1 MRKHN
6 GGYLHTPSDLV
17 EFLRS
22 PFATW
27 MTRRFVDDPSTTVPD
42 ADPPEL
48 LSLRGQAERHD
59 RAFLAELQEGGRD
72 IYEVPS
78 GGDRVQLTSQA
89 MQAGHAAIF
98 HAVLTQADFCVQ
110 AGFLVRVDGVSVL
123 GDYAYEVWE
132 TTLARVVK
140 PELLIQLCCHADL
153 LETLQGCRPKQIHIV
168 LGNGEQQSF
177 RTNDYVYYYRA
188 LKTAYVSFVEQ
199 SSQVDNEHPPLPNL
213 AGNNGRWQ
221 SHAEALLESADHLC
235 RVATIT
241 QQQMDKLQGAG
252 ITTMQA
258 LAETNETHIPRLD
271 DAVFARLKGQARLQI
286 ASAELIQPVY
296 QIVMPLA
303 EDPRKG
309 LALLPPASRLDVY
322 FDMEGYPLTEGGLEY
337 LFGASYV
344 EPGEAQCKVGE
355 PRFIDWW
362 AHDAHEE
369 KRAFEGFV
377 DWVFARW
384 QTDSSLHIYHYANY
398 EVAALRRL
406 MGRYGTREAE
416 VDTLL
421 RQNVF
426 VDLYTIVR
434 QGLQVGEPR
443 YSIKNLEHLYREQRA
458 GAVTQAVDSI
468 AFYDRWLASGESRR
482 WQESPLLQ
490 DIRAYNRDDCES
502 TWQLTEWLRQRQHEA
517 GIEWVPAGGVVLN
530 AEQALENLSEPNSR
544 RELAERLLAEIP
556 NDEAARMSEEDRWHT
571 QEMLGHVVEFHRR
584 EEKPLWWATLERHAM
599 TEQELMED
607 LDCLGG
613 LERAPEPPV
622 RIKNSLGFWYA
633 FDPDQDT
640 KLTAGKACFFAH
652 DLDITTDIHVLDRDA
667 GRVCL
672 KFGPKKL
679 TQLNGEQPPLRLS
692 LIPNERVSAQVITD
706 AIEQTARTWDEAQ
719 QLSPALKNFLLR
731 EPPRLRHAPG
741 RIETL
746 PSLIGAGQDVQQDVQ
761 TVAVRIVSALD
772 QSTLCIQGPPGAGK
786 TTTASAVILALLA
799 DGKRIGITS
808 NSHAAILNLMH
819 KCSDMQEG
827 SLACIKVGGSEEAPF
842 LRQYIGAQYVKS
854 VRDVLPRLSQVGLI
868 GGTAWTFSA
877 AGMRGKLDYLF
888 VDEAGQVSVANL
900 IGMAASTQNI
910 ILLGDQMQ
918 LSQPTQGSHPGESGQ
933 SSLAYLLQGQ
943 ATIPDTL
950 GLFLGTTWRLH
961 PQLCDF
967 ISDTMYD
974 GRLQAATQTAQRVVR
989 IPQTGAQIIR
999 QEAGLVFVPVQ
1010 HAGNSQGSDEEV
1022 ERVQEIVAELLGR
1035 ELTDENGQAVGTV
1048 GFEDILC
1055 VAPYN
1060 MQVRKLQAALGPH
1073 ARVGSV
1079 DKFQGQE
1086 AAVVIVSMCASQGES
1101 SPRGIEFLFNRNRL
1115 NVALSRARS
1124 LAIVVANPG
1133 LSQTRCSSV
1142 ANMALVN
1149 VLCRVMEEG
1158 SSAD

>member
-6 GGYLHTPSDLV
+6 GGYLYTPSDLV
-17 EFLRS
+17 EFLSS

-27 MTRRFVDDPSTTVPD
+27 MTRRFVDDPSAVTPD
-42 ADPPEL
+42 ADPPQL
-48 LSLRGQAERHD
+48 LSLREQAERHEQ
-59 RAFLAELQEGGRD
+59 AFLAELRAEGRD
-72 IYEVPS
+72 IYAVPNS
-78 GGDRVQLTSQA
+78 EDQDQLTRQA
-89 MQAGHAAIF
+89 MQAGHDVIF
-98 HAVLTQADFCVQ
+98 HPVLAQGDLWAQA
-110 AGFLVRVDGVSVL
+110 AFLVRVDGTSVF

-132 TTLARVVK
+132 TTLARVAK
-140 PELLIQLCCHADL
+140 PELLVQLCCHADL

-188 LKTAYVSFVEQ
+188 LKRAYDSFVEQ
-199 SSQVDNEHPPLPNL
+199 DHNAHPPLPNL
-213 AGNNGRWQ
+213 SGNNGRWQ

-241 QQQMDKLQGAG
+241 QQQMDKLQAAG

-258 LAETNETHIPRLD
+258 LAETSETHIPRLD
-271 DAVFARLKGQARLQI
+271 DTVFARLREQARLQI
-286 ASAELIQPVY
+286 ASAELMQPAY

-303 EDPRKG
+303 DDPRKG

-322 FDMEGYPLTEGGLEY
+322 FDMEGYPLTEDGLEY

-344 EPGEAQCKVGE
+344 EPGEAQFE
-355 PRFIDWW
+355 PAGAQFIDWW
-362 AHDAHEE
+362 AHDAQEE

-384 QTDSSLHIYHYANY
+384 QADASLHIYHYANY

-458 GAVTQAVDSI
+458 GAVTQAIDSI
-468 AFYDRWLASGESRR
+468 AFYDRWLVSGESRR
-482 WQESPLLQ
+482 WQESPLLR
-490 DIRAYNRDDCES
+490 DIRDYNRDDCES

-517 GIEWVPAGGVVLN
+517 GIVWIPPGGGVLD
-530 AEQALENLSEPNSR
+530 AEQALEGLSEPNPR

-556 NDEAARMSEEDRWHT
+556 HDEATRVPEEDRWQM

-584 EEKPLWWATLERHAM
+584 EEKPLWWATFERHAM
-599 TEQELMED
+599 TEQELVED

-613 LERAPEPPV
+613 LDRTLDPPV
-622 RIKNSLGFWYA
+622 NIKKSIGFWYT

-640 KLTAGKACFFAH
+640 KLTEGKSCFFAH
-652 DLDITTDIHVLDRDA
+652 DLDITTDIQVLDREA

-679 TQLNGEQPPLRLS
+679 TQLDREQPPLRLS
-692 LIPNERVSAQVITD
+692 LIPNERISAQVIAD
-706 AIEQTARTWDEAQ
+706 SIEQTARSWQDAQ
-719 QLSPALKNFLLR
+719 HLSPALKNFLLR
-731 EPPRLRHAPG
+731 EPPRLQHTLDTTG
-741 RIETL
+741 TL
-746 PSLIGAGQDVQQDVQ
+746 PALIASEVDIQ
-761 TVAVRIVSALD
+761 TAAVRIVSALD

-799 DGKRIGITS
+799 DGKRVGITS

-827 SLACIKVGGSEEAPF
+827 NLACIKVGGSEDAPF
-842 LRQYIGAQYVKS
+842 FNRCLEAQYVKS
-854 VRDVLPRLSQVGLI
+854 VRDALPRLSQIGLI

-910 ILLGDQMQ
+910 VLLGDQMQ
-918 LSQPTQGSHPGESGQ
+918 LGQPIQGSHPGESGQ

-974 GRLQAATQTAQRVVR
+974 GRLQAAAQTAQRVVCV
-989 IPQTGAQIIR
+989 PHAGAHIIR

-1035 ELTDENGQAVGTV
+1035 ELTDENGQVVGTL

-1060 MQVRKLQAALGPH
+1060 MQVRKLQAALGPQ

-1086 AAVVIVSMCASQGES
+1086 AAVVIVSMCASQGAS

-1158 SSAD
+1158 SLE

>member
-1 MRKHN
+1 MRKHER
-6 GGYLHTPSDLV
+6 GYLYTPSDLL
-17 EFLRS
+17 EFLNS

-27 MTRRFVDDPSTTVPD
+27 MTRRFVDDPSAVTPD

-48 LSLRGQAERHD
+48 LSLREQAERHEH
-59 RAFLAELQEGGRD
+59 ALLAQLRSEGRD
-72 IYEVPS
+72 VYEVPRS
-78 GGDRVQLTSQA
+78 GDRVQLTRQA
-89 MQAGHAAIF
+89 MQVGHDVIF
-98 HAVLTQADFCVQ
+98 HAVLAQADFWAQ
-110 AGFLVRVDGVSVL
+110 LGFLVRVDASSAF

-132 TTLARVVK
+132 ATLARVAK
-140 PELLIQLCCHADL
+140 PELLIQLCCYADL
-153 LETLQGCRPKQIHIV
+153 LEALQGCRPKQIHIV
-168 LGNGEQQSF
+168 LGNGEQQLF

-188 LKTAYVSFVEQ
+188 LKRACLSFIEQ
-199 SSQVDNEHPPLPNL
+199 AHQAHDEHPPLPNL
-213 AGNNGRWQ
+213 SGNNGRWQ
-221 SHAEALLESADHLC
+221 SQAEALLESVDHLC

-258 LAETNETHIPRLD
+258 LAETSETHIPRLD
-271 DAVFARLKGQARLQI
+271 DAVFTRLREQARLQI
-286 ASAELIQPVY
+286 ASAERLQPAY
-296 QIVMPLA
+296 QIVTPLA
-303 EDPRKG
+303 ADPRKG

-337 LFGASYV
+337 LFGATFV
-344 EPGEAQCKVGE
+344 EQDEA
-355 PRFIDWW
+355 RFIDWW
-362 AHDAHEE
+362 AHDAQAE
-369 KRAFEGFV
+369 KRAFEGFI

-384 QTDSSLHIYHYANY
+384 QADSSLHIYHYANY
-398 EVAALRRL
+398 EVAAVRRL

-426 VDLYTIVR
+426 VDLYAIVR
-434 QGLQVGEPR
+434 QGVQVGEPR
-443 YSIKNLEHLYREQRA
+443 YSIKNLEHLYRKQRA
-458 GAVTQAVDSI
+458 GAVTQAIDSI
-468 AFYDRWLASGESRR
+468 AFYDRWLASGESQR
-482 WQESPLLQ
+482 WQESPLLR
-490 DIRAYNRDDCES
+490 DIRDYNRDDCES
-502 TWQLTEWLRQRQHEA
+502 TWQLTEWLRERQHEA
-517 GIEWVPAGGVVLN
+517 GIAWVPPGGIVLD
-530 AEQALENLSEPNSR
+530 AAQALKSLSEPNPR
-544 RELAERLLAEIP
+544 RELAECLLTEIP
-556 NDEAARMSEEDRWHT
+556 HDEAARRPAEDRWHT

-584 EEKPLWWATLERHAM
+584 EEKPLWWATFERHAM
-599 TEQELMED
+599 TQQELIED

-613 LERAPEPPV
+613 LNREPDPPV
-622 RIKNSLGFWYA
+622 RVKNSLGFWYA

-640 KLTAGKACFFAH
+640 KLTAGKSCFFAH
-652 DLDITTDIHVLDRDA
+652 DLDIVTDIQALDREA

-679 TQLNGEQPPLRLS
+679 QQFDGEQPPLRLS
-692 LIPNERVSAQVITD
+692 LIPNERVSAQVIAD
-706 AIEQTARTWDEAQ
+706 SIEHTARTWQDAQ

-731 EPPRLRHAPG
+731 EPPRLRHPLDTTG
-741 RIETL
+741 T
-746 PSLIGAGQDVQQDVQ
+746 PVSLMSAGGDV
-761 TVAVRIVSALD
+761 VRIVSALD
-772 QSTLCIQGPPGAGK
+772 HSTLCIQGPPGAGK
-786 TTTASAVILALLA
+786 TTTASAVIVSLLA
-799 DGKRIGITS
+799 EGKRVGITS

-819 KCSDMQEG
+819 KCSEMREG
-827 SLACIKVGGSEEAPF
+827 NLACIKVGGPEDAPF
-842 LRQYIGAQYVKS
+842 FSQCLGAQYVKS
-854 VRDVLPRLSQVGLI
+854 VRDALPRFSQIGLI

-900 IGMAASTQNI
+900 IGMAASAQNI
-910 ILLGDQMQ
+910 VLLGDQMQ
-918 LSQPTQGSHPGESGQ
+918 LGQPIQGSHPGESGQ

-961 PQLCDF
+961 PQLCYF

-974 GRLQAATQTAQRVVR
+974 GRLQAAARTAQRIIRV
-989 IPQTGAQIIR
+989 PQTGAHIIR

-1010 HAGNSQGSDEEV
+1010 HEGNSQGSDEEV
-1022 ERVQEIVAELLGR
+1022 GLIQEIVAELLGR
-1035 ELTDENGQAVGTV
+1035 ELTDEDGQTVGVV
-1048 GFEDILC
+1048 GFENILC

-1060 MQVRKLQAALGPH
+1060 MQVRKLQTALGPQ

-1133 LSQTRCSSV
+1133 LSQTRCSTV

-1149 VLCRVMEEG
+1149 LFCRVMEEG
-1158 SSAD
+1158 SPTD